1 MILFVD
7 CFSHGNTELNFSR
20 TSCIICVHG
29 TYVVEV
35 FNILQLVFFSVIVLR
50 WSRGSVL
57 AFGTVMP

>member
-35 FNILQLVFFSVIVLR
+35 FNILQLVFFFSYSASVV
-50 WSRGSVL
+50 
-57 AFGTVMP
+57 